1 MLPYYNYVFESS
13 IIYGGLVLSCTKYNL
28 CIIYVMNQWQ
38 FSAWIYLKLK
48 FMISMPWP
56 MSSFLHEW
64 EFLILITLYI
74 IFSGIFNG
82 SKVSSPSG
90 RVHLTPREFNVN
102 IFLTR
107 QSPHCEYFHIHRFII
122 YPAVLLKFNI
132 GECVIFR
139 SCLGTISWWSII
151 LLIRFLSIQ
160 GCCQDKLGF
169 QIQFVESEWKF
180 HHFETNP

>member
-1 MLPYYNYVFESS
+1 MPLQWH
-13 IIYGGLVLSCTKYNL
+13 SC
-28 CIIYVMNQWQ
+28 V
-38 FSAWIYLKLK
+38 WIYSKLN
-48 FMISMPWP
+48 FMIPWL
-56 MSSFLHEW
+56 MAHEFISTQMRNFQTW
-64 EFLILITLYI
+64 VQTWVE
-74 IFSGIFNG
+74 
-82 SKVSSPSG
+82 
-90 RVHLTPREFNVN
+90 HLTPRELIAK